1 MQYSVQFRRN
11 AAFWVGIGRNF
22 FDYREETAHRLLELL
37 LELTTYKWSR
47 AIRIIS
53 SHRNLRFVATA
64 CVLSIAQGVMEAEK
78 EAREALAQ
86 SKRMNASFQSLAQ
99 ECHDL
104 QEQLYIQ
111 VLSHRVRD
119 VFAPTRLLCVVMIGV
134 LTHCNSAYLTDD
146 YLKYVGT
153 ALGDTD
159 GAVRLEAVRQLI
171 AL

>member
-1 MQYSVQFRRN
+1 
-11 AAFWVGIGRNF
+11 
-22 FDYREETAHRLLELL
+22 
-37 LELTTYKWSR
+37 
-47 AIRIIS
+47 
-53 SHRNLRFVATA
+53 
-64 CVLSIAQGVMEAEK
+64 MEAEK

-86 SKRMNASFQSLAQ
+86 SKRKNASFQSLAQ

-119 VFAPTRLLCVVMIGV
+119 VFAPTRLLCVVMIDV

>member
-1 MQYSVQFRRN
+1 MQFRRN

-37 LELTTYKWSR
+37 LELTTYKWNCI
-47 AIRIIS
+47 IRIMP

-64 CVLSIAQGVMEAEK
+64 CVLSMAQGVMEMEK
-78 EAREALAQ
+78 EAREAQTQ
-86 SKRMNASFQSLAQ
+86 SKRKSASFQAIVQ
-99 ECHDL
+99 ESHDL

-119 VFAPTRLLCVVMIGV
+119 VFAPTRLLCVVMIGT
-134 LTHCNSAYLTDD
+134 LTHCNTTYQTDD
-146 YLKYVGT
+146 YIKYVGT

-159 GAVRLEAVRQLI
+159 STVRLEAVRELI
-171 AL
+171 TM

>member
-86 SKRMNASFQSLAQ
+86 SKRKNASF
-99 ECHDL
+99 
-104 QEQLYIQ
+104 LYIQ

-159 GAVRLEAVRQLI
+159 GAVRLEAARQLI